1 MTGTECEGGK
11 GPMQSARKHRRGSHI
26 IKAINNL
33 TSCSE
38 RIAESLDNYQKWN
51 GMLGLFLSHPC
62 SCCQNKGNC
71 TGYLNDLS
79 SHTMASMNTHIDY
92 FLTLSLKL
100 WTQRS
105 WLSVTRAFSGG
116 DSWAVS
122 WGCTHLKS
130 GWPSCTAV
138 TRGLIS
144 LQTQAGISKG
154 LHDCP
159 HSVVISPQPQEIQE
173 DKVQP

>member
-1 MTGTECEGGK
+1 
-11 GPMQSARKHRRGSHI
+11 
-26 IKAINNL
+26 
-33 TSCSE
+33 
-38 RIAESLDNYQKWN
+38 
-51 GMLGLFLSHPC
+51 
-62 SCCQNKGNC
+62 
-71 TGYLNDLS
+71 
-79 SHTMASMNTHIDY
+79 MASMNTHIDY
-92 FLTLSLKL
+92 FLTFNLKL

-130 GWPSCTAV
+130 GWLSCTAV
-138 TRGLIS
+138 TRGFIS

-159 HSVVISPQPQEIQE
+159 HSVVVSPEQEIQE
-173 DKVQP
+173 DKPTAVMRSKRHYSKGTTSFSLFYSSGKSLQFFCLSTFSELDFWSNCL